1 MRVARR
7 GRASHPEA
15 IATLT
20 NSRDARSVTAV
31 RDYTAT
37 LAAVMQESEDL
48 RVALSSR
55 RPRAGSDTS
64 DDDGDGEA
72 TARGDA
78 GTAAS
83 ASVAL
88 ADRVRALGHAC
99 CALEAGEGRRVVLQ
113 RCRSLIAAVKP
124 VVVGELE
131 GAVEEVTVKAGLHP
145 EKDFM
150 LKVVQLEELL
160 AIRHCVFHGDTL

>member
-1 MRVARR
+1 M
-7 GRASHPEA
+7 
-15 IATLT
+15 
-20 NSRDARSVTAV
+20 TAV

-37 LAAVMQESEDL
+37 LQESEDL

-72 TARGDA
+72 TTRGDA

-124 VVVGELE
+124 VVVGGLE
-131 GAVEEVTVKAGLHP
+131 GAVEGVGWASLHAGSSQLPQSRCKRHR
-145 EKDFM
+145 
-150 LKVVQLEELL
+150 VVVARL
-160 AIRHCVFHGDTL
+160 ASRRR

>member
-1 MRVARR
+1 MHVRVCDVMMRCDLLAGEEQATRR
-7 GRASHPEA
+7 LAEA

-20 NSRDARSVTAV
+20 NNVRSVTAV

-72 TARGDA
+72 ATRGDA
-78 GTAAS
+78 GTAASASAS

-88 ADRVRALGHAC
+88 ADRVRALGHDGSSRIAFPS
-99 CALEAGEGRRVVLQ
+99 RVDQ
-113 RCRSLIAAVKP
+113 A
-124 VVVGELE
+124 
-131 GAVEEVTVKAGLHP
+131 
-145 EKDFM
+145 
-150 LKVVQLEELL
+150 
-160 AIRHCVFHGDTL
+160 

>member
-99 CALEAGEGRRVVLQ
+99 CALEAGE
-113 RCRSLIAAVKP
+113 
-124 VVVGELE
+124 LE
-131 GAVEEVTVKAGLHP
+131 GAVEGVGWASQHAGSSQLPQSRCKRHR
-145 EKDFM
+145 
-150 LKVVQLEELL
+150 VVVARL
-160 AIRHCVFHGDTL
+160 ASRRR

>member
-20 NSRDARSVTAV
+20 NNVRSVTAV

-37 LAAVMQESEDL
+37 LATVMQESEDL

-72 TARGDA
+72 AEDQ
-78 GTAAS
+78 GTEALHGSKRTGTLMQVDDPSNQAA
-83 ASVAL
+83 A
-88 ADRVRALGHAC
+88 
-99 CALEAGEGRRVVLQ
+99 
-113 RCRSLIAAVKP
+113 
-124 VVVGELE
+124 
-131 GAVEEVTVKAGLHP
+131 
-145 EKDFM
+145 
-150 LKVVQLEELL
+150 
-160 AIRHCVFHGDTL
+160 